1 MTTSKA
7 TYITASEAKVKTQW
21 DKVLG
26 SSAKEFLQEIHQT
39 TVAGRD
45 HTAADTG
52 GDSQKDSARGQRM
65 QMLRQKQTAAREAAV
80 S

>member
-1 MTTSKA
+1 M
-7 TYITASEAKVKTQW
+7 KTQW

-26 SSAKEFLQEIHQT
+26 SSAKEYLQEIHQT

-52 GDSQKDSARGQRM
+52 GEAQKDSAREQRM
-65 QMLRQKQTAAREAAV
+65 QLLRQKQTAAAAAKEAP
-80 S
+80 SS